1 MQQLSVVISGFD
13 HYEDVRINPSY
24 EVPKALA
31 AKGVDG
37 LDDVELTI
45 SAVSL
50 PVSFAKAWPTLRE
63 TIEATHPNIVIAT
76 GLKHAARGVM
86 LERCATNLMDAARP
100 DVDNVT
106 PRRAPIDPDGP
117 AAYWTRLPLRSI
129 LADFTRDGIP
139 ATLSS
144 DAGTF
149 VCNSLFYNLLNWAS
163 GQEKVLAGFVSFPLI
178 NESRHPQHGLP
189 LRHLVTAGADVVRDS
204 VRYYRRPTSGDI
216 LIA

>member
-13 HYEDVRINPSY
+13 HYEDVRVNPSS
-24 EVPKALA
+24 EVPRILA
-31 AKGVDG
+31 EQGVDG
-37 LDDVELTI
+37 LDDVDLTI
-45 SAVSL
+45 HAVSL
-50 PVSFAKAWPTLRE
+50 PVSFAKAWPTLLG
-63 TIEATHPNIVIAT
+63 TIEETRPNIVIAT

-86 LERCATNLMDAARP
+86 LERCATNLMDAAKP

-117 AAYWTRLPLRSI
+117 GAYWTRLPLRAI
-129 LADFTRDGIP
+129 LADFSRDAIP

-149 VCNSLFYNLLNWAS
+149 VCNSLFYNLLNWAH
-163 GQEKVLAGFVSFPLI
+163 GQEKVLAGFVSLPLI
-178 NESRHPQHGLP
+178 NESPHPQHGLP
-189 LRHLVTAGADVVRDS
+189 LRQLVAAGGDVVREA
-204 VRYYRRPTSGDI
+204 VRYYRRPSSEDI

>member
-13 HYEDVRINPSY
+13 HYQDVRINPSY

-31 AKGVDG
+31 EKGVDG

-63 TIEATHPNIVIAT
+63 TIEAAHPNIVIAT
-76 GLKHAARGVM
+76 GLKHTARGVM
-86 LERCATNLMDAARP
+86 LERCATNLMDAAKP
-100 DVDNVT
+100 DVDNVR
-106 PRRAPIDPDGP
+106 PQRAPIDPNGP

-129 LADFTRDGIP
+129 LADFTRDSIP

-163 GQEKVLAGFVSFPLI
+163 TQEKVLAGFVSFPLI